1 MALWHVMKKHKENDV
16 YYQVLPY
23 DTRVIYDL
31 LRMRRGVRK
40 SIKFMWNSRWIEK
53 RAYRLAD
60 RKNEKK
66 ISVFDYK
73 KADKRPIKSR

>member
-1 MALWHVMKKHKENDV
+1 MTLWHVMKTYKENDV

-31 LRMRRGVRK
+31 LRMRRGVRQL
-40 SIKFMWNSRWIEK
+40 IKFMWNSRWIEK
-53 RAYRLAD
+53 RAHRLAD

>member
-1 MALWHVMKKHKENDV
+1 MALWHVMKTYKENDV

-40 SIKFMWNSRWIEK
+40 LIKFMWNSRWIEK

-66 ISVFDYK
+66 NIGF
-73 KADKRPIKSR
+73 